1 MKKESLRYVLPVLAL
16 ALMGIGI
23 AMGQHGQVL
32 AKAIRI
38 CMECVGIG

>member
-1 MKKESLRYVLPVLAL
+1 MKKEALSYTVLAL
-16 ALMGIGI
+16 ALALTGLGI
-23 AMGQHGQVL
+23 ALGQHGQVL